1 MGTIL
6 VFKDTSG
13 EQLASLNKP
22 ETPEQERLF
31 RDAPKFRV
39 GTTIKFNFGNRSL
52 GYRVTKIDHKFA
64 NSGVYGQNESI
75 MKHEFTLELLE
86 DKEESA

>member
-1 MGTIL
+1 MVTIL

-13 EQLASLNKP
+13 KQLMSLNKP
-22 ETPEQERLF
+22 STTEQERLF
-31 RDAPKFRV
+31 EDAPKFRV
-39 GTTIKFNFGNRSL
+39 GTTIKFNFGNRFL
-52 GYRVTKIDHKFA
+52 GYRVVEIDHKFV
-64 NSGVYGQNESI
+64 NSEVYGQNEPI